1 MGLTCRIGR
10 AVYGTIRVIE
20 DLVMSGKSILLLGR
34 PGVGKTTMLREVA
47 RVIADD
53 ANKRVIIVDTS
64 NEIGG
69 DGDIPHPAI
78 GGARRMQVPT
88 PAMQHAVMIEAVE
101 NHMPEVIVIDEI
113 GTELEAGAAR
123 TIAERGVQLVGT
135 AHGMSL
141 ENLMMNPTLADL
153 IGGIQ
158 SVTLGDEEARRRGT
172 QKSILER
179 KAPPTFEVIVEI
191 QNWAKVSVHAN
202 VAETIDAMLRG
213 YDPRPETRQ
222 LGREGRIEIVDEP
235 REEREASRTSPRTP
249 PDGAGSWEIGL
260 PAHRRG
266 GGHVRDEQPTERVP
280 SERRFQREASREP
293 VVKVLPFGIS
303 RTRLEQA
310 VRGTGMNVE
319 IVASPHDADAVITMR
334 AYYRRKPQAIRE
346 AEERALPIYI
356 IKTNTSYQMEQVL
369 LQFRKSPGVDSG
381 RDGVRKDPMTEVF
394 KDTEDAIA
402 KVLEEG
408 RPIELPPANS
418 YIRRVQHEL
427 AGRFNLDSKS
437 AGKEPNRRVK
447 ILPTN

>member
-1 MGLTCRIGR
+1 
-10 AVYGTIRVIE
+10 
-20 DLVMSGKSILLLGR
+20 
-34 PGVGKTTMLREVA
+34 
-47 RVIADD
+47 
-53 ANKRVIIVDTS
+53 
-64 NEIGG
+64 
-69 DGDIPHPAI
+69 
-78 GGARRMQVPT
+78 
-88 PAMQHAVMIEAVE
+88 
-101 NHMPEVIVIDEI
+101 
-113 GTELEAGAAR
+113 
-123 TIAERGVQLVGT
+123 
-135 AHGMSL
+135 
-141 ENLMMNPTLADL
+141 MMNPTLADL

-235 REEREASRTSPRTP
+235 REERETSRTATRAPEN
-249 PDGAGSWEIGL
+249 GAGGWEIGL
-260 PAHRRG
+260 PAHRRS
-266 GGHVRDEQPTERVP
+266 GGHVREEHSANERIP
-280 SERRFQREASREP
+280 AERRFQREASREP

-319 IVASPHDADAVITMR
+319 IVASPHEADAVITMR

-369 LQFRKSPGVDSG
+369 LQFRKSADGDSG

-402 KVLEEG
+402 RVLEEG
-408 RPIELPPANS
+408 RPIELPAANS

-447 ILPTN
+447 ILPAN